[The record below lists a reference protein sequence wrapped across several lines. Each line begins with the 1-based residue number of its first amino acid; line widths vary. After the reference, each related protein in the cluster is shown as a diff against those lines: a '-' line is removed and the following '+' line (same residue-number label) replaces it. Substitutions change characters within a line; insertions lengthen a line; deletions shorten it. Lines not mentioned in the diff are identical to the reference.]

1 MSKTGAVLGSA
12 LFFVIAPFMLGF
24 VVPWWIAGW
33 HMHGP
38 LYGEP
43 LLQLGGIPLVLSGL
57 WLLLPSFKRFALDG
71 LGTPAPI
78 APPRRLVVTGLYRYM
93 RNPMYFGVYA
103 IILGNALILGD
114 QWIIHYATLVA
125 LGFIAFVFFYEEPAL
140 VRQFGDEYREYRK
153 NVPRFIPRFTPWKP
167 TTRE

>member
-1 MSKTGAVLGSA
+1 MRKPAAILGSA
-12 LFFVIAPFMLGF
+12 LFFLIAPFTVGF
-24 VVPWWIAGW
+24 VVPWWVAGW
-33 HMHGP
+33 HVHPP

-57 WLLLPSFKRFALDG
+57 GLLLPSFARFALDG

-78 APPRRLVVTGLYRYM
+78 APTQHLVVTGLYRNM

-114 QWIIHYATLVA
+114 QWIIHYATAVA
-125 LGFIAFVFFYEEPAL
+125 LGFIAFVLLYEEPTL
-140 VRQFGDEYREYRK
+140 RRQFGDEYREYCK
-153 NVPRFIPRFTPWKP
+153 NVPRFIPRLRPWTKA
-167 TTRE
+167 TRE